1 MKNDVLLKKISY
13 LLSFKINDYNDNKYV
28 PLLEKI
34 FYEFIILMENNYN
47 YAVGKNAYYNLLLSK
62 LNQHI
67 KSIMITEGKSY
78 YHPLGFLE
86 LSINFLREYN
96 LYDDKEKNLILKEKI
111 LKTNYFYHLL
121 LAIKTSKNHIG
132 LISYKNI
139 EKDQYGFDIG
149 TDIFD
154 NDKFSIIEKSI
165 TDSQALSLLGNNY
178 NYRNDYLVIY
188 PDGTKYKYFTYLHS
202 RHIDNLEVINFV
214 NILEIIIGKKTLI
227 DKEINDYN
235 DYIDEFNNKYD
246 YILDDNAF
254 DKITG
259 KRIQTPWNY
268 MLDLVYLIVNNNG
281 YKKLEYMKILNLFLL
296 KLYEDKINKLD
307 NKSVRNEDINVI
319 LEEIRKIEENILY
332 NDSSQLNKQMNH
344 IILLNNIK
352 KKISNIL
359 EDKSNLEY
367 KKYQYIVESNDKLNK
382 LNLESSIKPLKINN
396 TYITIDIKDVLKL
409 EDRYLVK
416 FNAYSYNFDDLKEY
430 KYKNLYILMDNIKYL
445 YSSLD
450 LEVMSRESDIVRTM
464 IASRIYNVDIMNIII
479 NDRYGFL
486 GEFVYSYNEGK
497 CTIYKNSKMVDYLR
511 SKK

>member
-1 MKNDVLLKKISY
+1 MKNDILLKKISY

-34 FYEFIILMENNYN
+34 FYEFIITMEKDYN

-67 KSIMITEGKSY
+67 KSIMITDGNSY

-86 LSINFLREYN
+86 LSVNFIKEFN
-96 LYDDKEKNLILKEKI
+96 LYDEKEKSLILKEQI
-111 LKTNYFYHLL
+111 LKTDYFYHLL

-139 EKDQYGFDIG
+139 EKDKYGFDIG

-154 NDKFSIIEKSI
+154 NDKFSIIEKAI
-165 TDSQALSLLGNNY
+165 TYNQSLSLLGNNY
-178 NYRNDYLVIY
+178 NYRNDFLVIY

-202 RHIDNLEVINFV
+202 KHIDNVLVLNFV
-214 NILEIIIGKKTLI
+214 NILEIVMGKKTLI

-235 DYIDEFNNKYD
+235 DYIEEFNDKYD
-246 YILDDNAF
+246 YIINDYIF

-268 MLDLVYLIVNNNG
+268 MLDLIYLVVNNTG
-281 YKKLEYMKILNLFLL
+281 YKKLEYMKIINLFLL
-296 KLYEDKINKLD
+296 KLYEDKINKID
-307 NKSVRNEDINVI
+307 NKNIQKEDVNNI
-319 LEEIRKIEENILY
+319 LGEIRKIEENILY
-332 NDSSQLNKQMNH
+332 NDSNQLNKQMAH
-344 IILLNNIK
+344 IIILTNIK
-352 KKISNIL
+352 KKISDIL
-359 EDKSNLEY
+359 EDKGNQEY
-367 KKYQYIVESNDKLNK
+367 KKYEYLVESNDKLNR

-396 TYITIDIKDVLKL
+396 TYITIDIKEVLRL
-409 EDRYLVK
+409 ENRYLVK
-416 FNAYSYNFDDLKEY
+416 FDTYNFNFDDLKEY
-430 KYKNLYILMDNIKYL
+430 KYKNIYLLIDNIKYL

-450 LEVMSRESDIVRTM
+450 LEVMSRESDVVRTM

-479 NDRYGFL
+479 NDRCGFL
-486 GEFVYSYNEGK
+486 GEFVYSDMK
-497 CTIYKNSKMVDYLR
+497 CTIYKNNKMVEYLR
-511 SKK
+511 SNR